1 MVICCDNVAAEHNVR
16 AGKAKPFD
24 HTCLVHAIWTHAMR
38 QCIGIFVVRVPT
50 KENCADDPSRE
61 DYLLMERMGAVK
73 VYTCT
78 DVIHALGAAFGIAQ
92 VKPLLHS
99 LYYDAQSW
107 DSLAMVLACS
117 RPVP

>member
-1 MVICCDNVAAEHNVR
+1 MIYCDNVAAEHNVR

-61 DYLLMERMGAVK
+61 DYLLMERMGAMK
-73 VYTCT
+73 ACLCT
-78 DVIHALGAAFGIAQ
+78 VVIHMLGAASDVA
-92 VKPLLHS
+92 
-99 LYYDAQSW
+99 
-107 DSLAMVLACS
+107 
-117 RPVP
+117 